1 MEPHDANNHDSQS
14 QHPPAPPAQ
23 AKGYAQPVAPAPAPQ
38 QRRGGLL
45 RWIVRGVFSIVLVF
59 SLLIN
64 VYLILLLF
72 VSGSMG
78 AQSLQQ
84 RVVREGDESQVIAVW
99 NVTGAIMGESVEAF
113 RQFHREVVSDQNI
126 KAIVLRVDSPGG
138 GVASSDE
145 IYAMVRD
152 IQQRGIPVV
161 VSMGGLAASGG
172 YYIAAPADVIY
183 AEHGTATGSIGVIAQ
198 IPNFGGTAEK
208 IGLEME
214 IVKSSH
220 AQYWKDMLSP
230 FRGMEPRERKRLVE
244 ILDAMQNRFEVIVRS
259 GRGDRLNIEEMTFE
273 ATLEDGTV
281 VERTETAPFNGMI
294 YTAEEAH
301 KLGLVDEIGYIGD
314 AYDRAAELI
323 GVPNAHIVHYG
334 LHPPLMAMLFGQS
347 HQGDLNAKLDV
358 VQELRTP
365 RFMYMCTLR

>member
-1 MEPHDANNHDSQS
+1 MEPHDPNNADSQS
-14 QHPPAPPAQ
+14 QNPPAPPAQ
-23 AKGYAQPVAPAPAPQ
+23 ARGYAQPVAPVAAPQ

-45 RWIVRGVFSIVLVF
+45 KWIVRGVFSFVLVI
-59 SLLIN
+59 SLLVN

-78 AQSLQQ
+78 SQTLQQ
-84 RVVREGDESQVIAVW
+84 RVAREGDESQVIAVW

-113 RQFHREVVSDQNI
+113 RRFHHEATANPNI
-126 KAIVLRVDSPGG
+126 KAVVLRVDSPGG

-172 YYIAAPADVIY
+172 YYIAAPADTIY

-198 IPNFGGTAEK
+198 IPNFGGTADK

-230 FRGMEPRERKRLVE
+230 FRSMEPRERKRLVE
-244 ILDAMQNRFEVIVRS
+244 ILDAMQSRFEAVVRS
-259 GRGDRLNIEEMTFE
+259 GRGDRLNLQEMTFE

-294 YTAEEAH
+294 YTAQEARE
-301 KLGLVDEIGYIGD
+301 LGLIDEIGYIGD
-314 AYDRAAELI
+314 AYDHAAELAGI
-323 GVPNAHIVHYG
+323 SNAHIIQYG
-334 LHPPLMAMLFGQS
+334 LQPPLMELLLGETPQRSF
-347 HQGDLNAKLDV
+347 NAELELL
-358 VQELRTP
+358 QELRTP
-365 RFMYMCTLR
+365 RFMYMCTLP